1 MPILKRLLS
10 YCLALA
16 LFAVAGAA
24 AAQQK
29 TAVVDSQRAVLE
41 TEEGLRVQATLK
53 KLFDTRQ
60 LELDRKQND
69 LQKEREALEKQ
80 RNVLSQAVLAQRV
93 EKWQKEALSVQQ
105 QFVEYNK
112 ELQRKQA
119 ELTRPILT
127 KVIEIVK
134 QLARKEGFQL
144 VVERQTALYAADGL
158 DLTERVIQLY
168 NQGAA
173 ATTPP
178 APAPKA
184 K

>member
-24 AAQQK
+24 DAEQK
-29 TAVVDSQRAVLE
+29 TAVVDTQRVVLE
-41 TEEGLRVQATLK
+41 TEEGLRVQATLR
-53 KLFDTRQ
+53 KLFDARQ

-80 RNVLSQAVLAQRV
+80 RGALSPAVLAQRA
-93 EKWQKEALSVQQ
+93 EKWQKEVAAVQQ
-105 QFVEYNK
+105 QFAEYSR
-112 ELQRKQA
+112 ELQRKQG
-119 ELTRPILT
+119 ELTQPMLT
-127 KVIEIVK
+127 KVNEIVK
-134 QLARKEGFQL
+134 QLARKEGFHL
-144 VVERQTALYAADGL
+144 VVEKQTAIYVGDGL
-158 DLTERVIQLY
+158 DLTDRVIQLY

-173 ATTPP
+173 PAKPP
-178 APAPKA
+178 AAASKT